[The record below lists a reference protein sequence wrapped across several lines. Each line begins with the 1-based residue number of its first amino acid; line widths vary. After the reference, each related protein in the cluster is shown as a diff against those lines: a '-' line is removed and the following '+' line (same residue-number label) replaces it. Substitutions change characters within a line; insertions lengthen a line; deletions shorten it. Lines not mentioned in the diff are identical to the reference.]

1 MGRRQ
6 FCYAPVDRST
16 MAELKEGREEEREGG
31 IIHVL
36 TYSHACLPLLTQD
49 SANPVRRE
57 SHTNRNTTRN

>member
-1 MGRRQ
+1 
-6 FCYAPVDRST
+6 
-16 MAELKEGREEEREGG
+16 MAELKEGREKEEREGG